1 MAGNAGKLLLKPG
14 MRVGFVNP
22 PPGHRDL
29 LGPLPEGAGVAD
41 RGEVDLLLV
50 FARNRADVEAAVP
63 ELERVPA
70 GKLLWIAYPKGGAK
84 KGTDLNRDILWEL
97 VKPQGLVGVT
107 LVALDDTWSAM
118 RFKRA

>member
-1 MAGNAGKLLLKPG
+1 MAGNTGKLLLKPG

-22 PPGHRDL
+22 PAGHLDL
-29 LGPLPEGAGVAD
+29 LGPLPEGARVAAA
-41 RGEVDLLLV
+41 GEVDLLLV
-50 FARNRADVEAAVP
+50 FARNRADVAAAAP
-63 ELERVPA
+63 EFKRVSA

-84 KGTDLNRDILWEL
+84 KGTDLNRDILWEQ
-97 VKPQGLVGVT
+97 VQPSGLVGVT